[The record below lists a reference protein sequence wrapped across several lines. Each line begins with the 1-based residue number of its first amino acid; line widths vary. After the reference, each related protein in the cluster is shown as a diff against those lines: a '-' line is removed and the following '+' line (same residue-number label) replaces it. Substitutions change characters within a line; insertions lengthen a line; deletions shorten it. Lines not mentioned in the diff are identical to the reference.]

1 MKFSQVPA
9 NSGISREYVIIGK
22 VGNTFR
28 HKAILLFY
36 KTDAKGRLSNYITSP
51 TKSAITKNKRMKS
64 AASLITMLFL
74 FATLNGA
81 SQSVGINKTN
91 PTEALDVNG
100 NINLNGTIKANG
112 IQGSAGQVLTSTGAG
127 VVWNNMSNE
136 FKNVRQYYTTG
147 TTPTI
152 FNFTV
157 PEGVTRVMVELWGG
171 GGGGNTGGGGA
182 GGNYRAAIFSDVPG
196 ALISITAGVAGQGGI
211 IGSVVNRAP
220 TNGGNS
226 SVSVNGTVVTAV
238 GGGAASLSRPGV
250 SVRQALVTPPANIS
264 TYYLPGTSG
273 DAGAPLALYFPTSSV
288 TNRNELYQ
296 AGNGGY
302 SYSFSKM
309 GGSGGLYY
317 EFLQNNGIRFSS
329 EYKEAQDAQGF
340 GCGGGGTKSGNIIN
354 STSESAAGNG
364 SPGMVM
370 LRW

>member
-64 AASLITMLFL
+64 AASLITMLLL

-81 SQSVGINKTN
+81 TQSVGINKTN

-112 IQGSAGQVLTSTGAG
+112 AQGTPGQVLTSTGAG

-157 PEGVTRVMVELWGG
+157 PAGVTRVMVELWGG
-171 GGGGNTGGGGA
+171 GGGGGAGSGGSSGNYLAIVRDIAPGTTVSMIITPGLKGFGGRNGFTPSFNRLPENGGTTTVVINGTSFSATGGPLGA
-182 GGNYRAAIFSDVPG
+182 VY
-196 ALISITAGVAGQGGI
+196 
-211 IGSVVNRAP
+211 
-220 TNGGNS
+220 
-226 SVSVNGTVVTAV
+226 V
-238 GGGAASLSRPGV
+238 GESNFPSYT
-250 SVRQALVTPPANIS
+250 TPPANFS
-264 TYYLPGTSG
+264 TYNVRGQSG
-273 DAGAPLALYFPTSSV
+273 RNTEIIALYFPTNDATQFDRLVKS
-288 TNRNELYQ
+288 
-296 AGNGGY
+296 GNGGSAY
-302 SYSFSKM
+302 GFEGLGGIGATSYKYTSDIRQLSDVTNASGFGSGGGGGRDDPSAYR
-309 GGSGGLYY
+309 GGSGSHGLVVV
-317 EFLQNNGIRFSS
+317 
-329 EYKEAQDAQGF
+329 K
-340 GCGGGGTKSGNIIN
+340 
-354 STSESAAGNG
+354 
-364 SPGMVM
+364 
-370 LRW
+370 W